1 MLPIA
6 DFSDSVDRAWD
17 EFFLWLP
24 RFVGF
29 LVILMLGYIV
39 AKFVGGLVVR
49 ALRRAG
55 LDQLIERG
63 AGGSYVLSVIES
75 PSRLLGTL
83 SFWAVFLGAVSIA
96 VDVLGIKALEDLVH
110 SVWAY
115 IPNVLAALLIF
126 IVASL
131 IAGAIVTLINRTM
144 GDTPTGGIVRTVA
157 PVLVMAIAA
166 FMILDQLKIATN
178 IVVITYAAIVG
189 AVALGMALAFGL
201 GGRDV
206 AGRLLENAYSK
217 GLEVKDD
224 VRRDVRTGVER
235 GKTAAD
241 EFSLTNAAP
250 PPSPSES
257 PTDV

>member
-1 MLPIA
+1 MFPIA

-29 LVILMLGYIV
+29 LVILLVGYIV
-39 AKFVGGLVVR
+39 AKIVGGLVVR
-49 ALRRAG
+49 LLQRAG
-55 LDQLIERG
+55 LDRLIDRG
-63 AGGSYVLSVIES
+63 AGGSYVLRVIES

-126 IVASL
+126 VVASL
-131 IAGAIVTLINRTM
+131 IAGAIVTLVDRTM
-144 GDTPTGGIVRTVA
+144 GDTPTGGIVRAAA

-166 FMILDQLKIATN
+166 FMILDQLNIATN

-206 AGRLLENAYSK
+206 AGRLLENAYTK

-241 EFSLTNAAP
+241 ELATNVARP
-250 PPSPSES
+250 PGPSE
-257 PTDV
+257 PTGDV

>member
-1 MLPIA
+1 MAEVEDVFPIA

-29 LVILMLGYIV
+29 LVILLVGYVV
-39 AKFVGGLVVR
+39 AKFVGGLVARV
-49 ALRRAG
+49 LERAG
-55 LDQLIERG
+55 FDRLIERG
-63 AGGSYVLSVIES
+63 AGGSYVLRVVDS
-75 PSRLLGTL
+75 PSRLMGSL
-83 SFWAVFLGAVSIA
+83 SFWAVFLGAISIA

-126 IVASL
+126 VVASL
-131 IAGAIVTLINRTM
+131 IAGAVVTVVNRTM
-144 GDTPTGGIVRTVA
+144 GDTPTGGIVRAAA

-166 FMILDQLKIATN
+166 FMILDQLNIATN

-217 GLEVKDD
+217 GLEIKDE
-224 VRRDVRTGVER
+224 VRRDVRTRRTRQDSRR
-235 GKTAAD
+235 GD
-241 EFSLTNAAP
+241 AP
-250 PPSPSES
+250 PASRDR
-257 PTDV
+257 PTGV

>member
-1 MLPIA
+1 VFPIA

-29 LVILMLGYIV
+29 LVILLVGYIV
-39 AKFVGGLVVR
+39 AKIVGGLVVR
-49 ALRRAG
+49 VLWRAG
-55 LDQLIERG
+55 LDRLIERG
-63 AGGSYVLSVIES
+63 AGGSYVLRVIES

-126 IVASL
+126 VVASL
-131 IAGAIVTLINRTM
+131 IAGAIVTLVNRTM
-144 GDTPTGGIVRTVA
+144 GDTPTGGIVRAAA

-166 FMILDQLKIATN
+166 FMILDQLNIATN

-189 AVALGMALAFGL
+189 SVALGMALAFGL

-206 AGRLLENAYSK
+206 ARRLLENAYSK

-235 GKTAAD
+235 GRTAVEEAR
-241 EFSLTNAAP
+241 
-250 PPSPSES
+250 PSDTGEPA
-257 PTDV
+257 TGL

>member
-1 MLPIA
+1 VFPIA

-29 LVILMLGYIV
+29 LVILLVGYIV
-39 AKFVGGLVVR
+39 AKIVGGLVVR
-49 ALRRAG
+49 VLRRAG
-55 LDQLIERG
+55 LDRLIERG
-63 AGGSYVLSVIES
+63 AGGSYVLRVIES
-75 PSRLLGTL
+75 PSRLLGSL

-126 IVASL
+126 VVASL
-131 IAGAIVTLINRTM
+131 IAGAIVTLVNRTM
-144 GDTPTGGIVRTVA
+144 GDTPTGGIVRAAA

-166 FMILDQLKIATN
+166 FMILDQLNIATN

-189 AVALGMALAFGL
+189 SVALGMALAFGL

-206 AGRLLENAYSK
+206 ARRLLENAYSK

-235 GKTAAD
+235 GRTAVEEAR
-241 EFSLTNAAP
+241 
-250 PPSPSES
+250 PSDTGEPA
-257 PTDV
+257 TGL

>member
-39 AKFVGGLVVR
+39 AKFVGGSGR
-49 ALRRAG
+49 ARLRRAG

-63 AGGSYVLSVIES
+63 AGGSYVMQVVES

-110 SVWAY
+110 SVWALH
-115 IPNVLAALLIF
+115 P
-126 IVASL
+126 
-131 IAGAIVTLINRTM
+131 
-144 GDTPTGGIVRTVA
+144 
-157 PVLVMAIAA
+157 
-166 FMILDQLKIATN
+166 
-178 IVVITYAAIVG
+178 
-189 AVALGMALAFGL
+189 
-201 GGRDV
+201 
-206 AGRLLENAYSK
+206 
-217 GLEVKDD
+217 
-224 VRRDVRTGVER
+224 ER
-235 GKTAAD
+235 ARCAAD
-241 EFSLTNAAP
+241 LHRCRRWSRAR
-250 PPSPSES
+250 S
-257 PTDV
+257 

>member
-1 MLPIA
+1 VFPIA

-29 LVILMLGYIV
+29 LVILLVGYIV
-39 AKFVGGLVVR
+39 AKIVGGLVVR
-49 ALRRAG
+49 LLQRAG
-55 LDQLIERG
+55 LDRLIDRG
-63 AGGSYVLSVIES
+63 AGGSYVLRVIES

-126 IVASL
+126 VVASL
-131 IAGAIVTLINRTM
+131 IAGAIVTLVDRTM
-144 GDTPTGGIVRTVA
+144 GDTPTGGIVRAAA

-166 FMILDQLKIATN
+166 FMILDQLNIATN

-206 AGRLLENAYSK
+206 AGRLLENAYTK

-241 EFSLTNAAP
+241 ELAP
-250 PPSPSES
+250 NVARPPGPSE
-257 PTDV
+257 PTGDV

>member
-1 MLPIA
+1 MAEVEDVFPIA

-29 LVILMLGYIV
+29 LVILLVGYVV
-39 AKFVGGLVVR
+39 AKIVGGLVARV
-49 ALRRAG
+49 LERAG
-55 LDQLIERG
+55 FDRLIERG
-63 AGGSYVLSVIES
+63 AGGSYVLRVVDS
-75 PSRLLGTL
+75 PSRLMGSL
-83 SFWAVFLGAVSIA
+83 SFWAVFLGAISIA

-126 IVASL
+126 VVASL
-131 IAGAIVTLINRTM
+131 IAGAVVTVVNRTM
-144 GDTPTGGIVRTVA
+144 GDTPTGGIVRAAA

-166 FMILDQLKIATN
+166 FMILDQLNIATN

-217 GLEVKDD
+217 GLEIKDE
-224 VRRDVRTGVER
+224 VRRDVRTRRTRQDSRR
-235 GKTAAD
+235 GD
-241 EFSLTNAAP
+241 AP
-250 PPSPSES
+250 PASRDR
-257 PTDV
+257 PTGV

>member
-1 MLPIA
+1 VFPIA
-6 DFSDSVDRAWD
+6 DFSGSVDRAWD

-29 LVILMLGYIV
+29 LVILLVGYVV
-39 AKFVGGLVVR
+39 AKIVGGLVVR
-49 ALRRAG
+49 VLQRAG
-55 LDQLIERG
+55 LDRLIERG
-63 AGGSYVLSVIES
+63 AGGSYVLRVIDS
-75 PSRLLGTL
+75 PSSLLGTL
-83 SFWAVFLGAVSIA
+83 SFWAVFLGAISIA

-126 IVASL
+126 VVASL
-131 IAGAIVTLINRTM
+131 IAGAIVTLVNRTM
-144 GDTPTGGIVRTVA
+144 GDTPTGGIVRAAA

-166 FMILDQLKIATN
+166 FMILDQLNIATN

-206 AGRLLENAYSK
+206 AARLLENAYSK

-241 EFSLTNAAP
+241 ELATNIAP
-250 PPSPSES
+250 PPGPSES

>member
-1 MLPIA
+1 M
-6 DFSDSVDRAWD
+6 
-17 EFFLWLP
+17 
-24 RFVGF
+24 
-29 LVILMLGYIV
+29 
-39 AKFVGGLVVR
+39 
-49 ALRRAG
+49 
-55 LDQLIERG
+55 
-63 AGGSYVLSVIES
+63 
-75 PSRLLGTL
+75 
-83 SFWAVFLGAVSIA
+83 
-96 VDVLGIKALEDLVH
+96 DVLGIKALEDLVH

>member
-1 MLPIA
+1 MI
-6 DFSDSVDRAWD
+6 SDASEHVQSGHSEA
-17 EFFLWLP
+17 
-24 RFVGF
+24 
-29 LVILMLGYIV
+29 
-39 AKFVGGLVVR
+39 
-49 ALRRAG
+49 RRA
-55 LDQLIERG
+55 
-63 AGGSYVLSVIES
+63 AG
-75 PSRLLGTL
+75 
-83 SFWAVFLGAVSIA
+83 
-96 VDVLGIKALEDLVH
+96 KQDLVH

-131 IAGAIVTLINRTM
+131 IAGAIVTLINRTT
-144 GDTPTGGIVRTVA
+144 GDTPTGGIVRAVA

-178 IVVITYAAIVG
+178 IVVITYAALVG

-235 GKTAAD
+235 GKTAPD
-241 EFSLTNAAP
+241 ELATNVAP
-250 PPSPSES
+250 PPGRSE
-257 PTDV
+257 PTLDV

>member
-1 MLPIA
+1 M
-6 DFSDSVDRAWD
+6 
-17 EFFLWLP
+17 
-24 RFVGF
+24 
-29 LVILMLGYIV
+29 
-39 AKFVGGLVVR
+39 
-49 ALRRAG
+49 
-55 LDQLIERG
+55 
-63 AGGSYVLSVIES
+63 
-75 PSRLLGTL
+75 
-83 SFWAVFLGAVSIA
+83 
-96 VDVLGIKALEDLVH
+96 
-110 SVWAY
+110 
-115 IPNVLAALLIF
+115 LAALLIF

-235 GKTAAD
+235 GNTAAD

-250 PPSPSES
+250 PPGPSES

>member
-1 MLPIA
+1 VFPIA

-29 LVILMLGYIV
+29 LVILLVGYIV
-39 AKFVGGLVVR
+39 AKIVGGLVVR
-49 ALRRAG
+49 VLRRAG
-55 LDQLIERG
+55 LDRLIERG
-63 AGGSYVLSVIES
+63 AGGSYVLRVIES

-126 IVASL
+126 VVASL
-131 IAGAIVTLINRTM
+131 IAGAIVTLVNRTM
-144 GDTPTGGIVRTVA
+144 GDTPTGGIVRAAA

-166 FMILDQLKIATN
+166 FMILDQLNIATN

-189 AVALGMALAFGL
+189 SVALGMALAFGL

-206 AGRLLENAYSK
+206 ARRLLENAYSK

-235 GKTAAD
+235 GRTAVEEAR
-241 EFSLTNAAP
+241 
-250 PPSPSES
+250 PSDTGEPA
-257 PTDV
+257 TGL

>member
-1 MLPIA
+1 VFPIA

-29 LVILMLGYIV
+29 LVILLVGYIV
-39 AKFVGGLVVR
+39 AKIVGGLVVR
-49 ALRRAG
+49 VLRRAG
-55 LDQLIERG
+55 LDRLIERG
-63 AGGSYVLSVIES
+63 AGGSYVLRVIES

-96 VDVLGIKALEDLVH
+96 VDVLGIKALEDLGH

-126 IVASL
+126 VVASL
-131 IAGAIVTLINRTM
+131 IAGAIVTLVNRTM
-144 GDTPTGGIVRTVA
+144 GDTPTGGIVRAAA

-166 FMILDQLKIATN
+166 FMILDQLNIATN

-189 AVALGMALAFGL
+189 SVALGMALAFGL

-206 AGRLLENAYSK
+206 ARRLLENAYSK

-235 GKTAAD
+235 GRTAVEEAR
-241 EFSLTNAAP
+241 
-250 PPSPSES
+250 PSDTGEPA
-257 PTDV
+257 TGL

>member
-49 ALRRAG
+49 AHPRAG

-63 AGGSYVLSVIES
+63 AGGRYVLSVIES

-235 GKTAAD
+235 GNTAAD

-250 PPSPSES
+250 PPGPSES

>member
-1 MLPIA
+1 VFPIA
-6 DFSDSVDRAWD
+6 DFSGSVDRAWD

-29 LVILMLGYIV
+29 LVILLVGYIV
-39 AKFVGGLVVR
+39 AKIVGRLVAR
-49 ALRRAG
+49 ALQRAG
-55 LDQLIERG
+55 LDRLIERG
-63 AGGSYVLSVIES
+63 AGGSYVLRVIES
-75 PSRLLGTL
+75 PARLMGSL
-83 SFWAVFLGAVSIA
+83 SFWAVFLGAISIA

-131 IAGAIVTLINRTM
+131 IAGAIVTLVNRTM
-144 GDTPTGGIVRTVA
+144 GDTPTGGIVRAAA

-166 FMILDQLKIATN
+166 FMILDQLNIATN

-235 GKTAAD
+235 GRTAVEEAR
-241 EFSLTNAAP
+241 
-250 PPSPSES
+250 PSDTGEPA
-257 PTDV
+257 TGL